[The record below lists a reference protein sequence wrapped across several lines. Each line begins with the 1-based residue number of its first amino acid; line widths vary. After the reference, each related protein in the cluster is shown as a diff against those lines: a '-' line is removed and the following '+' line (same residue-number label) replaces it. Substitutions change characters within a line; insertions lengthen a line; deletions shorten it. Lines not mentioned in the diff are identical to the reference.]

1 MKNFINWLEE
11 KKSDVM
17 PQATTIVSA
26 PLRGASQDQ
35 SGMGTRGSA
44 ADYTISD
51 DTKQQT
57 NLGGGKGP
65 IGGKYGMPTGTTNKV
80 TQAMK
85 TRNDKM
91 SAKKS
96 MREDLATSSL
106 MNLGAAIMGVLEAK
120 NLSPKQ
126 KKIAALAGDRDKI
139 DAADF
144 KALRSKKMEE
154 DVDLD
159 EAFKSAFKLGDKV
172 TIHNPGSSLHGKEG
186 IVDKIHRGIPGSKK
200 RYYTVYHGERSYQF
214 PKENLRIVEEEVKL
228 DEAIKLGSKVRI
240 HNPGKRNHGEE
251 GTVGEIH
258 RGLPGVRPKYYTVD
272 HGGTSS
278 QLPKENIKIVKEEVE
293 LDEANMMS
301 IEKGE
306 KVRLTNPRAP
316 ARHTVTKI
324 KGQNVHTIN
333 DSGEESVTPLSRVKS
348 VKYQAQQLTKEEVE
362 SLEEGRPKKNVTAED
377 PGGEH
382 PIAQLRKIVSMR
394 GQVPFKHVNP
404 KQKSNIDVKT
414 AHQLLSK
421 HDNMKTS
428 GEKLEFASRIHKSPE
443 EMQSVIRGE
452 PAKKVPK
459 VSLAGKITGT
469 QSE

>member
-1 MKNFINWLEE
+1 MKSFETWLQE
-11 KKSDVM
+11 KKMASM
-17 PQATTIVSA
+17 PQATTVVSA
-26 PLRGASQDQ
+26 PLRGAAQDQ
-35 SGMGTRGSA
+35 SGIGTKGSA

-51 DTKQQT
+51 DTNQQT

-65 IGGKYGMPTGTTNKV
+65 IGGKYGMPTGTTNQV

-85 TRNDKM
+85 ARNDKM
-91 SAKKS
+91 SVKKS

-106 MNLGAAIMGVLEAK
+106 ISIGAAIMGVLEAK

-154 DVDLD
+154 
-159 EAFKSAFKLGDKV
+159 
-172 TIHNPGSSLHGKEG
+172 
-186 IVDKIHRGIPGSKK
+186 
-200 RYYTVYHGERSYQF
+200 
-214 PKENLRIVEEEVKL
+214 EVK
-228 DEAIKLGSKVRI
+228 
-240 HNPGKRNHGEE
+240 
-251 GTVGEIH
+251 
-258 RGLPGVRPKYYTVD
+258 
-272 HGGTSS
+272 
-278 QLPKENIKIVKEEVE
+278 
-293 LDEANMMS
+293 
-301 IEKGE
+301 
-306 KVRLTNPRAP
+306 
-316 ARHTVTKI
+316 
-324 KGQNVHTIN
+324 
-333 DSGEESVTPLSRVKS
+333 
-348 VKYQAQQLTKEEVE
+348 
-362 SLEEGRPKKNVTAED
+362 SLEEGRPKKNSTAED

-414 AHQLLSK
+414 AHSLLSK

-428 GEKLEFASRIHKSPE
+428 AEKLEFASRIHKSPE

-452 PAKKVPK
+452 PAKNVPR